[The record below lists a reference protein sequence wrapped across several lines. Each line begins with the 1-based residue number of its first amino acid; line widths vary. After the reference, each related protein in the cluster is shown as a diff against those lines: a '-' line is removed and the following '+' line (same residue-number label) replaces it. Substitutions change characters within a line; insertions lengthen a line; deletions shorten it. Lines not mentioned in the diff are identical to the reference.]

1 MYDYHVHS
9 SFSGD
14 CRYSMEDMVKGA
26 LQKNIK
32 TLCFTDHIDYDYG
45 NDEIDFVFDKDDYFK
60 ELKRMKSNYWGQIEV
75 LSGIELGMQPHLV
88 DNIQKKISLDNFDF
102 IIMSIH
108 TVMGKEMH
116 EGELFANR
124 NLLDAYFLYYN
135 ELYEVLDKFNDF
147 DIVGH
152 INLIDRYVKHMN
164 NKTIKLEEYKDYIE
178 KVLRKIIDKNKG
190 IEINTSGIRY
200 GINSYLPS
208 VEILKLYKELGG
220 EIITIGSDSHTP
232 EHIGFDYHEAV
243 ELLRELNF
251 KYLTIFKNR
260 KKQFIRIE

>member
-14 CRYSMEDMVKGA
+14 CKYSMEDMVKGA
-26 LQKNIK
+26 LEKNIK
-32 TLCFTDHIDYDYG
+32 KFCFTDHIDYDYG
-45 NDEIDFVFDKDDYFK
+45 NYEMDFVFDKDDYFN
-60 ELKRMKSNYWGQIEV
+60 ELEKVKSNYEGQIEI

-88 DNIQKKISLDNFDF
+88 DSIQKKISLKNFDF

-108 TVMGKEMH
+108 TVAGKEMH

-124 NLLDAYFLYYN
+124 DLLEAYCLYYS
-135 ELYEVLDKFNDF
+135 EMYEVLDKFNDF

-152 INLIDRYVKHMN
+152 INLIDRYVKYMN

-178 KVLRKIIDKNKG
+178 KVLKKIIDKDKG

-200 GINSYLPS
+200 GIDSYLPT
-208 VEILKLYKELGG
+208 VEILKLYKKLGG
-220 EIITIGSDSHTP
+220 EIITIGSDAHTP
-232 EHIGFDYHEAV
+232 EHIGFNYQEV
-243 ELLRELNF
+243 VQLLRELNF

-260 KKQFIRIE
+260 KKQFVKIE

>member
-14 CRYSMEDMVKGA
+14 CKYSMEDMVKGA
-26 LQKNIK
+26 VEKNIK

-45 NDEIDFVFDKDDYFK
+45 NDEIDFVFDKNDYFK
-60 ELKRMKSNYWGQIEV
+60 ELKKMKCNYKGQIEI
-75 LSGIELGMQPHLV
+75 LSGVELGMQLHLV
-88 DNIQKKISLDNFDF
+88 DNIQQKISLDNFDF

-124 NLLDAYFLYYN
+124 DLLDAYFLYYD
-135 ELYEVLDKFNDF
+135 EMYEVLDRFNDF

-152 INLIDRYVKHMN
+152 INLIDRYVKYMN
-164 NKTIKLEEYKDYIE
+164 NRTIQLEEYKDYIE
-178 KVLRKIIDKNKG
+178 KVLKKIIDKDKG

-200 GINSYLPS
+200 GINSYLPT
-208 VEILKLYKELGG
+208 VEILKLYKKLGG
-220 EIITIGSDSHTP
+220 EIITVGSDAHNP
-232 EHIGFDYHEAV
+232 EHIGFNYKEVV

-251 KYLTIFKNR
+251 KYLTIYKNR
-260 KKQFIRIE
+260 RKQFIKIE